1 MKTNIKQGHLNEVFC
16 LKHGSD
22 MNDFSL
28 KRDPLSGFE
37 GLGSIPL
44 PKLPLS
50 VVSPPLQGLK
60 VFGAYLYPN
69 FPWVPPHPTP
79 GFEGL
84 GSIPLPKLPLS
95 APTPHPRVWRSWEHT
110 STQTS
115 LQCPHPCPTSTGHFP
130 SLGPEQG
137 GHCSVFVIATTYYAG
152 IQRNLYIMKSQ
163 GSDKI
168 CSL

>member
-1 MKTNIKQGHLNEVFC
+1 MT
-16 LKHGSD
+16 
-22 MNDFSL
+22 DFSL
-28 KRDPLSGFE
+28 KHDPLS
-37 GLGSIPL
+37 
-44 PKLPLS
+44 
-50 VVSPPLQGLK
+50 
-60 VFGAYLYPN
+60 
-69 FPWVPPHPTP
+69 

-137 GHCSVFVIATTYYAG
+137 GYCSVFVIATTYYAG
-152 IQRNLYIMKSQ
+152 VQRNLYIMKSQ

-168 CSL
+168 CSLYQGLVILRSFSLNFALTRVKNTVLVNRGLLYKGSTAVPVH

>member
-1 MKTNIKQGHLNEVFC
+1 MRSSVLNMVGIWTI
-16 LKHGSD
+16 LV
-22 MNDFSL
+22 
-28 KRDPLSGFE
+28 LSM
-37 GLGSIPL
+37 IHY
-44 PKLPLS
+44 
-50 VVSPPLQGLK
+50 QGLK
-60 VFGAYLYPN
+60 VLGAYLYPN

-130 SLGPEQG
+130 SVGPEQG
-137 GHCSVFVIATTYYAG
+137 GYCSVFVIATTYYAG

-168 CSL
+168 CSLRQDLVILRSFPIILLLPGWKIQSL